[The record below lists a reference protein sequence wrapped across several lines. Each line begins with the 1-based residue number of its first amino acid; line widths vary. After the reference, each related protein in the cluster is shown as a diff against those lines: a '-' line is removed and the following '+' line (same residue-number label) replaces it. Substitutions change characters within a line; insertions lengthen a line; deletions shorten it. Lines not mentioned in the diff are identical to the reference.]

1 MTHDSFQAFGLS
13 DEIVRALNELNMT
26 MPTDVQKQV
35 IPLAMENKD
44 VLVTSQ
50 TGTGKTASYAIPI
63 CDTVDWEENRPQAL
77 ILSPTRELAVQIQ
90 EDITNIGRFRRIK
103 ATALYGQEP
112 VNKQKLELKQKT
124 HVVVGT
130 PGRVLDHIKKGT
142 LMLNRIEH
150 LVIDEADQMLDMGF
164 IDQVEAILASLP
176 KERTTSLFSATM
188 RNEIRA
194 LAGRHMNA
202 PDQIAIKQ
210 ETVAAD
216 TIDQSVIHVTN
227 KEKLQLLQDVTVVE
241 NPDSCLI
248 FCNTQ
253 ESVDLLETSLNKEGY
268 RARKIHGGLPQK
280 ERFSVMEAFKRG
292 SFRYLIATNVAA
304 RGIDID
310 SVSLVINY
318 DVPFEKESY
327 VHRTGR
333 TGRAGKAGKAITFV
347 NNREK
352 SAIREL
358 ERYTGIIIPLAKA
371 PSPDEVKRARNTFY
385 EKLNT
390 APVRKEKKSAN
401 LNKEIMTL
409 YVNGGKKKK
418 LRAPDFVGT
427 LTSIDGID
435 ADDIGIITIQET
447 STTIDIFNG
456 KGPLALKE
464 LKERTVKGKRL
475 KVREARNRS

>member
-1 MTHDSFQAFGLS
+1 MTNNTFEAFGLS
-13 DEIVRALNELNMT
+13 DEILRALHELNMT
-26 MPTDVQKQV
+26 EPTDVQRQV
-35 IPLAMENKD
+35 IPLALRKKD
-44 VLVTSQ
+44 VIVTSQ
-50 TGTGKTASYAIPI
+50 TGTGKTASYSIPI

-77 ILSPTRELAVQIQ
+77 ILSPTRELAVQIK

-112 VNKQKLELKQKT
+112 VNKQKLELKQKM
-124 HVVVGT
+124 HIVVGT
-130 PGRVLDHIKKGT
+130 PGRVFDHIQKGT

-150 LVIDEADQMLDMGF
+150 LVIDEADQMLNMGF
-164 IDQVEAILASLP
+164 IDQVEQIITKLP
-176 KERTTSLFSATM
+176 SDRVTSIFSATISD
-188 RNEIRA
+188 E
-194 LAGRHMNA
+194 
-202 PDQIAIKQ
+202 IKQ
-210 ETVAAD
+210 LSERYMTEPAQITVKKKTVSSG

-227 KEKLQLLQDVTVVE
+227 KEKLKLLKNVTKVE

-253 ESVDLLETSLNKEGY
+253 ESVDELEEALNKDGY
-268 RARKIHGGLPQK
+268 LARKIHGGLRQK

-292 SFRYLIATNVAA
+292 AFRYLIATNVAA

-310 SVSLVINY
+310 NVSLVINY

-333 TGRAGKAGKAITFV
+333 TGRAGKSGKAITFV

-358 ERYTGIIIPLAKA
+358 EQYTGVFIPLATP
-371 PSPDEVKRARNTFY
+371 PSPAEVKKSQEAFY
-385 EKLNT
+385 QKLT
-390 APVRKEKKSAN
+390 APPERKENKNVS
-401 LNKEIMTL
+401 LNKDIMTL
-409 YVNGGKKKK
+409 YVYGGKNKK

-427 LTSIDGID
+427 LTSIDGIT

-456 KGPLALKE
+456 KGPLVLKE
-464 LKERTVKGKRL
+464 LNERTVKGKKL
-475 KVREARNRS
+475 KVRRANQ